1 MRLFYALLISGDH
14 CIGQTIQGRPER
26 SCEAVLATIVAK
38 VPHVALR
45 VRVRDAED
53 LRCPNSDIVISDAGN
68 RKPEHG
74 QADNISLKGYGTDT
88 EYTLR
93 RLKRDAP
100 ESQDANSH
108 LDPLMTL
115 EVIPA
120 ADHFQTDVEVI
131 VSLPASGQWLRG
143 CGGQ

>member
-1 MRLFYALLISGDH
+1 M
-14 CIGQTIQGRPER
+14 
-26 SCEAVLATIVAK
+26 
-38 VPHVALR
+38 
-45 VRVRDAED
+45 RVRDAED

-100 ESQDANSH
+100 EFNCQNTDLCISDAGSH
-108 LDPLMTL
+108 PRGG
-115 EVIPA
+115 
-120 ADHFQTDVEVI
+120 
-131 VSLPASGQWLRG
+131 SLPD
-143 CGGQ
+143 